1 MSECRTASAAMRRDS
16 LAFLSIDAL
25 MTGLSADE
33 GYCNACFTGVYPFEE
48 ERFVQLT
55 LKTKEQ
61 FATVWGD

>member
-1 MSECRTASAAMRRDS
+1 MCIRDR
-16 LAFLSIDAL
+16 
-25 MTGLSADE
+25 

-61 FATVWGD
+61 FASVWGD